1 MNLRIPGPPHPSRA
15 VGRLAL
21 FVVAACTVSTAFAVV
36 ADILPPARREASV
49 KTALALAAAPKVTS
63 LPAGLKNPF
72 FPSGF
77 STPDSAELK
86 ALAAEGKAPAQAA
99 TPESETQI
107 LSDIAAWM
115 NPSGTLKWGS
125 TTFLLVGEKKLKVG
139 DHLMITFKGHD
150 YDVGISAIDGSSFSL
165 RLNHS
170 EITRPINT
178 GTSP

>member
-1 MNLRIPGPPHPSRA
+1 MNTRIPGRPHSRRA
-15 VGRLAL
+15 AGSLAL
-21 FVVAACTVSTAFAVV
+21 IIVAACSVSTAFAVV

-49 KTALALAAAPKVTS
+49 KTALALASTRKATS

-86 ALAAEGKAPAQAA
+86 ALAAEGKASAQAA
-99 TPESETQI
+99 APESESQI

-115 NPSGTLKWGS
+115 NPSGTLKWKS
-125 TTFLLVGEKKLKVG
+125 TTFLLIGEKKLKVG

-165 RLNHS
+165 RLNHT
-170 EITRPINT
+170 EITRPINS